1 MRGVLDKLVR
11 PFGYRV
17 IRRRPKID
25 PDIASDT
32 GFMRI
37 YEACKPFTMT
47 SIERMYGLYRAIRYV
62 VDENIPG
69 DVVECGVWMGGSA
82 MVAAM
87 TLELVGNKT
96 RDLYL
101 YDTFEGMTPPTTHD
115 INHDGVHAKNFLN
128 PRDRI
133 DGESNVWAYAS
144 LENVRRN
151 LDHTGVSRD
160 RFHLIKGKVE
170 DTIPTSMPNAISLL
184 RLDTDW
190 YESTAHELKHMYPVL
205 SVGGVL
211 IIDDYGHWRGSR
223 EATDKYFAARAGIL
237 LDRLDYSG
245 RIAVKR

>member
-32 GFMRI
+32 DFMRI
-37 YEACKPFTMT
+37 YEVCKPFTMT

-101 YDTFEGMTPPTTHD
+101 YDTFEGMTPPTNHD

-170 DTIPTSMPNAISLL
+170 DTIPSSMPNAISLL

-190 YESTAHELKHMYPVL
+190 YESTAHELKHMYPAL